1 MILLLDRRKMDDEEE
16 TGGVTWSEFVT
27 SLYADSLDRM
37 SDDVRSVSSNTS
49 WSAMMS
55 PAVLKKIK
63 QLRKQVRYKRKNRNT

>member
-1 MILLLDRRKMDDEEE
+1 MNDGEIA
-16 TGGVTWSEFVT
+16 WSTFVT
-27 SLYADSLDRM
+27 CVYLDSLDRM
-37 SDDVRSVSSNTS
+37 SDDVRSVSSDTS